1 MNSTSRV
8 TRELCK
14 VVGVQQSHTTH
25 TILMGNGMAER
36 FNQMLIRMIS
46 ILDDKQNK
54 DWTIQII
61 SLVHAYNTTKHESIC
76 YILFFL
82 MFGRHPPLSI
92 DAYLCI
98 DIETSEK
105 SKLWQ
110 SFEKAWKTVRFCV
123 FDCFSWSE
131 TRTVRHKHR
140 FEKSALDFC
149 PCWWPSAYSQC
160 KSKSWTKPGW
170 T

>member
-1 MNSTSRV
+1 MDFRSYIEYLRAIIDYQLYSRSVLLIRAGRVIFACWFDLNVVYFYSDQGMNSTSRV

-76 YILFFL
+76 Y
-82 MFGRHPPLSI
+82 MFSFWCLADTRLCRLTHIYVSI
-92 DAYLCI
+92 
-98 DIETSEK
+98 
-105 SKLWQ
+105 SKLQ
-110 SFEKAWKTVRFCV
+110 KN
-123 FDCFSWSE
+123 
-131 TRTVRHKHR
+131 RTVMAIIRRSLKN
-140 FEKSALDFC
+140 
-149 PCWWPSAYSQC
+149 
-160 KSKSWTKPGW
+160 G
-170 T
+170 

>member
-1 MNSTSRV
+1 MNPTSRV

-46 ILDDKQNK
+46 NLDDKQNK

-61 SLVHAYNTTKHESIC
+61 SLVHAYNTTKHDRIC

-110 SFEKAWKTVRFCV
+110 SFEEAWETIRFCV

>member
-1 MNSTSRV
+1 MNPTSRV
-8 TRELCK
+8 IRELCK

-36 FNQMLIRMIS
+36 FNQMLIV
-46 ILDDKQNK
+46 LDDKQNK

-61 SLVHAYNTTKHESIC
+61 SLIHAYNTTKHDSIC
-76 YILFFL
+76 YILFDVWQTPAFVDWRIF
-82 MFGRHPPLSI
+82 MYRYRNFRK
-92 DAYLCI
+92 
-98 DIETSEK
+98 IEQ
-105 SKLWQ
+105 LWQ
-110 SFEKAWKTVRFCV
+110 SFEEAWETVRFCV

-160 KSKSWTKPGW
+160 KSKSWSKPGW